1 MQARNEARDETREGR
16 GGARIRSRG
25 SSDNEKAPERT
36 LSRNFRTTGEQSII
50 KGKVR
55 EMKIKGVEIKI
66 RKVRPEVRGRAIER
80 TKMTDH
86 AQMLH
91 LREEALFKA
100 MRDLTGKKDI
110 EMDQGT
116 VDVWGTALVSYV
128 KKYPEEY
135 LARTRTAEKGGK
147 YFPFL
152 DDFAFRNYAT
162 PVVVVEG
169 KTHAVTYAA
178 LLDLA
183 MDEAKRNERK
193 AKAQARKQAK
203 G

>member
-1 MQARNEARDETREGR
+1 MANEGR
-16 GGARIRSRG
+16 GGGKIVSRT
-25 SSDNEKAPERT
+25 SPHEEKPVERT
-36 LSRNFRTTGEQSII
+36 LDRSNRGTGEKSKFQVTGEKSAIQDKI
-50 KGKVR
+50 V

-66 RKVRPEVRGRAIER
+66 KKVRPEVRGRAIER
-80 TKMTDH
+80 AKMTDH

-100 MRDLTGKKDI
+100 MRDLTNF
-110 EMDQGT
+110 MDAGT

-135 LARTRTAEKGGK
+135 LARTRKAEDGGK

-152 DDFAFRNYAT
+152 NDFTFRNNAT

-169 KTHAVTYAA
+169 KTHTVTYAA

-183 MDEAKRNERK
+183 MDTARRNERK
-193 AKAQARKQAK
+193 AARERRHTQKD
-203 G
+203 